1 MIIKERK
8 IDDVSFI
15 NIDNQLGLVVVLCSF
30 GASLYQIET
39 FDNNKHLEAI
49 LLTPN
54 NLSDFYQS
62 DAYFGKTI
70 GRFSGRIKNAIAT
83 IDNVDYA
90 LDKNDSN
97 VNSLHGGNNSLSYQN
112 FNYSIFES
120 DENVAIEFNYLE
132 KENKL
137 PGDVLYKITYQI
149 SKIQNDLT
157 IYFEAKTNKNTIVNL
172 TNHAYFNLSGN
183 QKHTILNHNLKLF
196 ANKVTKLDNNL
207 IPLEIEKVNKIMD
220 FTKGHKI
227 NKYINDTSLQN
238 HKAKGYDHCFIKTNP
253 NEDIIA
259 ILHDKKSHR
268 KLIVSTSYPAIVCY
282 TYNYPVENIFSE
294 KNITKHHA
302 IALECQYIPNDL
314 KNAYLKKDQ
323 LYKHYIKYS
332 FKTK

>member
-83 IDNVDYA
+83 IDNVDYF

-112 FNYSIFES
+112 FDYSIFENN
-120 DENVAIEFNYLE
+120 ENVAIEFNYLE

-183 QKHTILNHNLKLF
+183 QKRTILDHNLKLF
-196 ANKVTKLDNNL
+196 ADKVTKLDNNL

-227 NKYINDTSLQN
+227 NKYINDPSLQN

-314 KNAYLKKDQ
+314 ENAYLKKDQ